1 MGDGMHMQSGMDWT
15 KEVSGHFKDLRLLEG
30 RSILISEAVSSKTAE
45 RVVKDLILLDE
56 ISKDPIYI
64 YVNSP
69 GGEVNSGF
77 AIFDTMRFVQSEI
90 KVINIGLCASI
101 ATVINIAAKKENRF
115 TMENTKFL
123 IHQPLISGQI
133 VAPASDLEIT
143 ALQIQKTR
151 DRINQLLAEECGQNI
166 KKVAED
172 TNRDYWMTAAEARDY
187 GLVSKIIKHK
197 KEIS

>member
-1 MGDGMHMQSGMDWT
+1 MGDRTHMQSGMDWT
-15 KEVSGHFKDLRLLEG
+15 KEVSGQFKDLRLLEG
-30 RSILISEAVSSKTAE
+30 RSILISEAVTSRTAE

-56 ISKDPIYI
+56 ISKDPIYV

-77 AIFDTMRFVQSEI
+77 AIFDTLRFIQSEVKI
-90 KVINIGLCASI
+90 INIGLCASI
-101 ATVINIAAKKENRF
+101 ATIINIAAKKENRF

-151 DRINQLLAEECGQNI
+151 DRINQLLAEECGQDI

-172 TNRDYWMTAAEARDY
+172 TNRDYWMTAREACDY
-187 GLVSKIIKHK
+187 GLVFRVIKHK
-197 KEIS
+197 KEIT